1 LAETYRDMRRDRRA
15 IRTSGPRWDAELSAL
30 LESIPCAAVIEREE
44 NITEWNHAAQTM
56 RGGEVAGQIPVEQVF
71 LGGYP
76 YRDGKRK
83 VGDELFECA
92 LLRADGRMVPVHG
105 ALREFQTESGLSR
118 LVTIM
123 GYTRGE
129 NAAAGQ
135 GTFLGDLLDEAP
147 EAVAITVGGRI
158 LYVNREFMKLFGLS
172 SSDCLGV
179 NLDER
184 ITPLAIRGEAQALE
198 QAVERDGRASMETRR
213 LHRDGDELDVSLLAG
228 PIRVRGDEYGLFYT
242 FRDIRSQKRVE
253 AKLQHQAMH
262 DSLTGLA
269 NRALLTDRVQE
280 ALKRL
285 RRDGE
290 RKFAVIF
297 LDLDGFKAINDE
309 MGHDVGDE
317 VLLTVSRV
325 LRDCLRPQ
333 DTLARFG
340 GDEFAMLLEDMPSA
354 ELATIVAER
363 LHRSLRAAALPDG
376 AQVSASV
383 GIAMVTS
390 RGGIASRVLREAD
403 IAMYHAKAAGK
414 ARTVVFERGM
424 TMGRTGA
431 GGRDR
436 SSA

>member
-1 LAETYRDMRRDRRA
+1 
-15 IRTSGPRWDAELSAL
+15 
-30 LESIPCAAVIEREE
+30 
-44 NITEWNHAAQTM
+44 
-56 RGGEVAGQIPVEQVF
+56 
-71 LGGYP
+71 
-76 YRDGKRK
+76 
-83 VGDELFECA
+83 
-92 LLRADGRMVPVHG
+92 
-105 ALREFQTESGLSR
+105 
-118 LVTIM
+118 
-123 GYTRGE
+123 
-129 NAAAGQ
+129 
-135 GTFLGDLLDEAP
+135 
-147 EAVAITVGGRI
+147 
-158 LYVNREFMKLFGLS
+158 LS